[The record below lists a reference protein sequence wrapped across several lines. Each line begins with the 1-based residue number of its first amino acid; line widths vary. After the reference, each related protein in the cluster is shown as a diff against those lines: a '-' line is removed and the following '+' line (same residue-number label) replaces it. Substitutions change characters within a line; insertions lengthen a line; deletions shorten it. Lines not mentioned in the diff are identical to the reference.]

1 MESPWI
7 GLSYFGLAVASAVF
21 PWMNAEIIVLSLP
34 AVAHSRAALIAL
46 VVIATAGQMTGK
58 CIVYCAGR
66 KGDRILPSRLSST
79 LMKWSERFE
88 TRPRRAVALVL
99 VSALTGLPPFFLIT
113 LVAGSVKMNL
123 ALFLTAGTA
132 GRLVRFG
139 ALVTLP
145 QLVLSLLNSGG

>member
-1 MESPWI
+1 
-7 GLSYFGLAVASAVF
+7 
-21 PWMNAEIIVLSLP
+21 
-34 AVAHSRAALIAL
+34 
-46 VVIATAGQMTGK
+46 
-58 CIVYCAGR
+58 
-66 KGDRILPSRLSST
+66 
-79 LMKWSERFE
+79 MKWSERFE

-113 LVAGSVKMNL
+113 LVAGAVKMNL

-145 QLVLSLLNSGG
+145 QLVLSLLKSGG